1 MIPEGQNTTAFTS
14 QKMFQISSFNEIN
27 NSYNDSSNRQ
37 LSPFIISI
45 NNNNIRWNESSQR
58 TFTTK
63 NSDFQNTIDSA
74 LIIDSQNIK
83 QSLPSKRIKG
93 DKNKTQKE
101 IINPQPILP
110 RIKLIDKYKIYI
122 QQLQKYL
129 KMKDEEINS
138 LKKDL
143 QNKIKSINK
152 NGFANLDKDGMGM
165 TILAGKKQNNE
176 SISLKRIYKIQFLDK
191 MEILNTSRNSDINIE
206 SRDSIEILPTIK
218 KPLKAQKVIE
228 MTIKP
233 LIKLNYIQ
241 ILDQMAILNEKNLAN
256 KIKIEGRDSIEIL
269 PTAKAPL
276 KAQKVNQM
284 FVAKMEIPEFLIQ
297 TLDNMIVIKGHK
309 KNNLI
314 ESRDSIEIFCEERI
328 PLKAQHIGNMIIDSF
343 ESEKNTRKL
352 SEQKDILKTPRNK
365 TLQKIRNS
373 IEHVPLKKSPLQM
386 KNAEDLKNKYL
397 KKYKSENKEINKY
410 SIKKKE
416 KEELKN
422 DNIETITDC
431 YNNYNPR
438 SKYNYYHYEN
448 VSIKPSLKMQSTN
461 NYTKIA
467 NISNNHKLEEIS
479 YKNKDFKYNFA
490 IPKPSILPLSRTAK
504 NINISKY
511 ENRRESNSNSNN
523 NSNSNYSNINR
534 GGYSNNKNTRNDNS
548 KSNKYINYNEC
559 ENKKG
564 RNVKVIRTQKNGPSI
579 IEKRFIAH
587 SCEKCNNNLNFKKN
601 SIRDNFH
608 EIHSIKQK

>member
-1 MIPEGQNTTAFTS
+1 MIPEGQNTTAFSS
-14 QKMFQISSFNEIN
+14 QKMFQISSFNEKN

-176 SISLKRIYKIQFLDK
+176 SISSKRIYKIQFLDK

-343 ESEKNTRKL
+343 ESEKNTR
-352 SEQKDILKTPRNK
+352 
-365 TLQKIRNS
+365 
-373 IEHVPLKKSPLQM
+373 
-386 KNAEDLKNKYL
+386 
-397 KKYKSENKEINKY
+397 
-410 SIKKKE
+410 
-416 KEELKN
+416 
-422 DNIETITDC
+422 
-431 YNNYNPR
+431 
-438 SKYNYYHYEN
+438 
-448 VSIKPSLKMQSTN
+448 
-461 NYTKIA
+461 
-467 NISNNHKLEEIS
+467 
-479 YKNKDFKYNFA
+479 
-490 IPKPSILPLSRTAK
+490 
-504 NINISKY
+504 
-511 ENRRESNSNSNN
+511 
-523 NSNSNYSNINR
+523 
-534 GGYSNNKNTRNDNS
+534 
-548 KSNKYINYNEC
+548 
-559 ENKKG
+559 
-564 RNVKVIRTQKNGPSI
+564 
-579 IEKRFIAH
+579 
-587 SCEKCNNNLNFKKN
+587 
-601 SIRDNFH
+601 
-608 EIHSIKQK
+608 

>member
-1 MIPEGQNTTAFTS
+1 MIHEEQNMPAFS
-14 QKMFQISSFNEIN
+14 SPKLFQISSYDELSNT
-27 NSYNDSSNRQ
+27 YNDSAKRQ
-37 LSPFIISI
+37 LSPIPNCI
-45 NNNNIRWNESSQR
+45 NNNIIKTSESSQK
-58 TFTTK
+58 TFTNK
-63 NSDFQNTIDSA
+63 NNDARKRFDSP
-74 LIIDSQNIK
+74 LVLNPQNIK
-83 QSLPSKRIKG
+83 QSMPTEKIKG
-93 DKNKTQKE
+93 EKNKNQKE
-101 IINPQPILP
+101 KINPQSILP
-110 RIKLIDKYKIYI
+110 RTKLIDKYKIHI

-143 QNKIKSINK
+143 QNKIESINK
-152 NGFANLDKDGMGM
+152 NGFANLDTNGMGM

-297 TLDNMIVIKGHK
+297 TLDNMIVIKDHK

-608 EIHSIKQK
+608 EIHSIKQ